1 MAYGTNESYVLADW
15 SFGWDISTSPLDLD
29 KRALSDCK
37 NFNLTTRRGL
47 EKRRGMTRMFTP
59 ASAGV
64 VSDVFEYKAPDGT
77 AYVLVAT
84 DTKIRSYYSGGWND
98 LVAGRTPGVRHSFAV
113 HQGFCYGVNGVDP
126 NFKLYNGTSYGVG
139 IAPPPAAPGVADGGA
154 GSLTG
159 KYSYVY
165 CYKRSSPNPLIS
177 NPSPAS
183 TPLDLTSKIFTVTYT
198 PSLDPQVDTIIVYRT
213 LNLNTQ
219 GTDPLAFFKVAEFA
233 QAATAGGPPTGY
245 LVTHEGFQLQGSDI
259 PTVTVDA
266 GTEPPGDYILAA
278 SPELVDVE
286 AAIALA
292 VVGDLVVVPAG
303 EATWAYQLVI
313 TKGITLMGAGVG
325 NTVIYSATG
334 TPAAIDTRMIR
345 YNPTNPELNEPFR
358 LSGFTFDG
366 IGGGI
371 LRLSNSSAL
380 DRLTNI
386 RVDHIAFENCQTLFM
401 EIGRGN
407 VFGVMDN
414 CTFTGN
420 PHIDMYGTTQ
430 NWYNFAF
437 SFGSLYQ
444 FYIEDCTWTSVGN
457 VINSTGIGGGVCFR
471 HNLFS
476 TTKNMFPLHDLHGN
490 QPAGNSS
497 GSVFECYG
505 NTYILGGTGGSKF
518 FDMRGGKSL
527 IYDNVLIYAASPPY
541 ANYREEYNDALG
553 VGPAVNAIS
562 GQPQHVSD
570 SYSWNN
576 LRNGSLLNPSIAET
590 VDYGGG
596 IGLVPQFD
604 VDCFREVA
612 GFNGSSGV
620 GRGLLSARP
629 ATCTL
634 IGAAYW
640 ATDVGALY
648 RWESPG
654 QWEDYY
660 SPYTY
665 PHPLRSD
672 PEIGD

>member
-139 IAPPPAAPGVADGGA
+139 IAPPLAAPGVADGGA

-198 PSLDPQVDTIIVYRT
+198 PSLDPQVDTIIIYRT

-245 LVTHEGFQLQGSDI
+245 LVTNEGFQPQLSDI
-259 PTVTVDA
+259 PTITVDA

-292 VVGDLVVVPAG
+292 VPGDIVVVPAG
-303 EATWAYQLVI
+303 SATWAYQLVI
-313 TKGITLMGAGVG
+313 TKGILLIGAGRG
-325 NTVIYSATG
+325 NTVITSNYD
-334 TPAAIDTRMIR
+334 AADYLIR
-345 YNPTNPELNEPFR
+345 YEPANPTLNEPFR
-358 LSGFTFDG
+358 LSGFDFDLG
-366 IGGGI
+366 LKSYG
-371 LRLSNSSAL
+371 LHLKNNS
-380 DRLTNI
+380 LTPIN
-386 RVDHIAFENCQTLFM
+386 RVRIDHIKVHNARLVNGLAKGNLMYVYGTVYGVCDNS
-401 EIGRGN
+401 EIGYVRFMGMDEAAWAN
-407 VFGVMDN
+407 QTFEFGTADN
-414 CTFTGN
+414 LYFEDCICPFNGS
-420 PHIDMYGTTQ
+420 YGGP
-430 NWYNFAF
+430 YGEGAARYCFR
-437 SFGSLYQ
+437 Y
-444 FYIEDCTWTSVGN
+444 CTWTLAGDQYPAAD
-457 VINSTGIGGGVCFR
+457 
-471 HNLFS
+471 
-476 TTKNMFPLHDLHGN
+476 MHGN
-490 QPAGNSS
+490 QPTSHGATMG
-497 GSVFECYG
+497 VEMYG
-505 NTYILGGTGGSKF
+505 NTYAAGPYGMTLM
-518 FDMRGGKSL
+518 DQRGGKALVYNNSVTATTSTGRPK
-527 IYDNVLIYAASPPY
+527 I
-541 ANYREEYNDALG
+541 REEHNDNLG
-553 VGPAVNAIS
+553 PGPATGPG

-570 SYSWNN
+570 SYYWNN
-576 LRNGSLLNPSIAET
+576 LRNGATLLTTYIGGT
-590 VDYGGG
+590 VDYGGE

-604 VDCFREVA
+604 VDCWQQVVSFD
-612 GFNGSSGV
+612 GSTGV
-620 GRGLLSARP
+620 GVGLLSARP
-629 ATCTL
+629 VTCTL

-640 ATDVGALY
+640 ATDVGTLY

-672 PEIGD
+672 PVLGD